1 MSNIGCYQCQERKA
15 HCHSTCEAH
24 HERKAE
30 CDAKQAAIRAIKS
43 REQAAISVAVDAR
56 IRAIKRRGI

>member
-1 MSNIGCYQCQERKA
+1 MSKTSCYQCQERKA
-15 HCHSTCEAH
+15 HCHSTCQAH

-30 CDAKQAAIRAIKS
+30 YDAKQAEIRAKKS

>member
-30 CDAKQAAIRAIKS
+30 YDAKQAAIRAKK
-43 REQAAISVAVDAR
+43 RGEQEAISVSVDAK
-56 IRAIKRRGI
+56 IKAIKRRGN